1 MSDEKRYDDLKNIA
15 DTAKASAEVV
25 KALMPI
31 YHDAL
36 QPLAKEL
43 GKAGGSLGRAGNAV
57 ISALSDVT
65 VWGTDKTR
73 SFLAR
78 VVRKLEGTPPEYI
91 NKLPKPNVIVPAL
104 EAVRLTEGEPD
115 LQELYA
121 NLLARAMDSRVADGI
136 FPSFVEILKQLTSDE
151 AKILAHLRK
160 AMNEPDGIV
169 VPIVHIQRQE
179 FDANGVR
186 IGGLDVVKNRS
197 LIGIQAGCEYPKQT
211 PSYLDHLAHLGL
223 VVFLAYGTHYQ
234 DMSVYADVELDPENL
249 ELRRQYDQPPQYRS
263 KYVHTGLELTT
274 YGRHFIS
281 ACVAPYGQ
289 T

>member
-1 MSDEKRYDDLKNIA
+1 MSDEKPSDDLKNIA
-15 DTAKASAEVV
+15 DIAKAGTEIV
-25 KALMPI
+25 KDLMPI

-36 QPLAKEL
+36 QPLAREL

-57 ISALSDVT
+57 ISALSDLT

-73 SFLAR
+73 AFLVR
-78 VVRKLEGTPPEYI
+78 VVKKLEATPPEYI
-91 NKLPKPNVIVPAL
+91 NKAPKANVIVPAL

-136 FPSFVEILKQLTSDE
+136 FPSFVENLKELTSDE
-151 AKILAHLRK
+151 AKILAYLK
-160 AMNEPDGIV
+160 TAMDEDGDIT
-169 VPIVHIQRQE
+169 VPIVHVQRE
-179 FDANGVR
+179 EIDAHGKR

-197 LIGIQAGCEYPKQT
+197 LIGIQAGCEYRKQT

-234 DMSVYADVELDPENL
+234 DMSVYRDVELDPENL
-249 ELRRQYDQPPQYRS
+249 ELRRKYDQPPRYRS

-281 ACVAPYGQ
+281 ACVAPYGPA
-289 T
+289 